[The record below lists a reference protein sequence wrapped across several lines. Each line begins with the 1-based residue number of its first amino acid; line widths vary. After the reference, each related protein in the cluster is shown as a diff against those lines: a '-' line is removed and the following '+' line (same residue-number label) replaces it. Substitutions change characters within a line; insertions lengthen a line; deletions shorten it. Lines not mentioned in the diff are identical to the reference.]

1 MPVFTP
7 EGVEEKLVEAI
18 NAGDLHSAIALFEG
32 GATVVFTDGGTVTG
46 GVAIREGLGERLAAK
61 PQITSELVSIL
72 QGDGIAVAHYKWSL
86 TSTGSDGSSSTS
98 SGLSDH
104 LLRRQLDRSWRIAAL
119 NRGGAG
125 AG

>member
-18 NAGDLHSAIALFEG
+18 NAGDLLTASSLFEG
-32 GATVVFTDGGTVTG
+32 GASVVFTNGETAKG
-46 GVAIREGLGERLAAK
+46 GVAIREGLGERLAQK
-61 PQITSELVSIL
+61 PQITSELVNIL

-86 TSTGSDGSSSTS
+86 TAGGETS
-98 SGLSDH
+98 SGVSDH
-104 LLRRQLDRSWRIAAL
+104 LLRRQQDQTWLIAAL
-119 NRGGAG
+119 SRAG